1 MKTHPHLGYNI
12 IKAGP
17 GLEPASEIVLEHQE
31 RFDGTG
37 YPRGL
42 KGEQISLGAR
52 IFAVVDT
59 YDAIRSERSYKKG
72 RSAKEALEEI
82 VRNSG
87 TQFDPAV
94 VEALKSCQTDIEDVG
109 HWSTP

>member
-17 GLEPASEIVLEHQE
+17 GLEPASEIVLAHQE
-31 RFDGTG
+31 RYDGTG

-42 KGEQISLGAR
+42 KGEDICLGAR

-59 YDAIRSERSYKKG
+59 YDAIRSDRPYSKS
-72 RSAKEALEEI
+72 RSAAEALAEI

-94 VEALKSCQTDIEDVG
+94 VVALQNCQADIEDVG
-109 HWSTP
+109 QWPSP